1 MIDNQESEI
10 TVNFGRTEK
19 GTDICARLRQ
29 RITGDKPDRQT
40 KTIKQHQPSEIFNG
54 GINAYI
60 RPIME
65 SKRQQK
71 VARQLQKDLSEIF
84 QREVPHLFNGAF
96 ITVTSVKISPD
107 LSVARV
113 YLSFLATKN
122 KEQLLETIQEKSK
135 VLRQLL
141 GDRVRHQLRIVPD
154 VSFFI
159 DDTVEYADKMDKLFQ
174 GIDIPPAPAEDE
186 DE

>member
-1 MIDNQESEI
+1 
-10 TVNFGRTEK
+10 
-19 GTDICARLRQ
+19 
-29 RITGDKPDRQT
+29 
-40 KTIKQHQPSEIFNG
+40 
-54 GINAYI
+54 
-60 RPIME
+60 ME

-96 ITVTSVKISPD
+96 ITVTSVRVSPD

-122 KEQLLETIQEKSK
+122 KEMLIETIREHSR
-135 VLRQLL
+135 VLRQHL

-154 VSFFI
+154 VTYFI
-159 DDTVEYADKMDKLFQ
+159 DDTAEYAEKMDKLFS
-174 GIDIPPAPAEDE
+174 GLDIPPAPEE
-186 DE
+186 ENEEN

>member
-1 MIDNQESEI
+1 
-10 TVNFGRTEK
+10 
-19 GTDICARLRQ
+19 
-29 RITGDKPDRQT
+29 
-40 KTIKQHQPSEIFNG
+40 
-54 GINAYI
+54 
-60 RPIME
+60 ME

-96 ITVTSVKISPD
+96 ITVTSVRMSPD

-122 KEQLLETIQEKSK
+122 KDMLLETIREHSRT
-135 VLRQLL
+135 LRQHL
-141 GDRVRHQLRIVPD
+141 GERVRHQLRIVPD
-154 VSFFI
+154 LTYFI
-159 DDTVEYADKMDKLFQ
+159 DDTAEYAEKMDKLFA
-174 GIDIPPAPAEDE
+174 GLDIPPAPEED